1 MAEQALKELAPEDRE
16 QHEARIRELLLPDV
30 AAARQEHESFLQQAV
45 RMVRQ
50 SIVVSERVNG
60 VDSHDA
66 IQQYADL
73 GLLEHGAGNVEVG
86 LRLSK
91 HAMDLWTATYGPR
104 HPTLVT
110 LLVRN
115 LFFLPLRTNNDF
127 MFRSMLRA
135 TSLR

>member
-16 QHEARIRELLLPDV
+16 QHEARIRDLLLPDV
-30 AAARQEHESFLQQAV
+30 ALARQEQESFIQQAV

-50 SIVVSERVNG
+50 SIVISERVNG

-91 HAMDLWTATYGPR
+91 HAMDLWTAAYGPR
-104 HPTLVT
+104 HPALVT
-110 LLVRN
+110 LLVRCFV
-115 LFFLPLRTNNDF
+115 LVVF
-127 MFRSMLRA
+127 
-135 TSLR
+135 